1 MDVGSQI
8 LQEYRSTVMVLIAF
22 IIIILMETD
31 RKLIGQHFSVTLVV
45 DINSAKMFKTSEKF
59 RVLQELFVCDSN

>member
-1 MDVGSQI
+1 MGSQI